1 MIKSLKALITLG
13 VFALTT
19 GLALAEGKAA
29 GKAAG
34 KYQTIHLQG
43 QAVIQTNTK
52 TGAMRVCIATGF
64 SIHAEVRCAPWTAP
78 AQ

>member
-19 GLALAEGKAA
+19 GLALAE